1 MFYKM
6 KIVKS
11 GLRYL
16 GLSLTKKDEKDIVY
30 LTEQEMARIAPE
42 VITNPKAMKEI

>member
-6 KIVKS
+6 KIVKA

-16 GLSLTKKDEKDIVY
+16 GVSLTKKDEKGIIY